1 MGGEIEIK
9 ANVSQSLV
17 EVELELGKKNDLHAT
32 KRILYDLG
40 QKASLES
47 FKGILRTR
55 IQA

>member
-1 MGGEIEIK
+1 MEIK
-9 ANVSQSLV
+9 ANLSQSLV